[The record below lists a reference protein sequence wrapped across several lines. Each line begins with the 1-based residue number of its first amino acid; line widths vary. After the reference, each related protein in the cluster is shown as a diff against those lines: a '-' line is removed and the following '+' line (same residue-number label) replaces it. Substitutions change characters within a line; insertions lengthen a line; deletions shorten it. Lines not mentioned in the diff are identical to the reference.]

1 MHKMKKDI
9 KDEITQKI
17 VEKIELA
24 QLTGADWTKPFR
36 DLGGKPTNAKTNK
49 AYKGLNAL
57 WLGMNGYARVATYNQ
72 WQDLGYQVQKG
83 STAIAI
89 TVPRIVKDKKTGDD
103 TLIGFGGAR
112 VFPSSMV
119 LSIESEEQYPDPI
132 INAVDLTTRIAIADD
147 YINRLNFEIRH
158 SNEGRAYY
166 TPSGDYVHMPVRQ
179 AFSDTKT
186 STASECYY
194 STLFHECAHMTGH
207 KSRLDRLD
215 SKNKR
220 GYAFEELV
228 AELSAAFLCN
238 QLGVSSEP
246 REDHVQYLASWLSA
260 LKNDTD
266 YIFQAASMAQKA
278 VDFMDNLQLDLEVAA

>member
-1 MHKMKKDI
+1 MKKDI
-9 KDEITQKI
+9 KEEITQKI

-24 QLTGADWTKPFR
+24 QSTGADWTKPFR
-36 DLGGKPTNAKTNK
+36 DLGGKPTNAKTNN

-89 TVPRIVKDKKTGDD
+89 TVPRIKKDKKTGDD
-103 TLIGFGGAR
+103 TLIGFGGAS

-119 LSIESEEQYPDPI
+119 LSIESGEQYPDLVV
-132 INAVDLTTRIAIADD
+132 NAVDLTIRIQSADN

-166 TPSGDYVHMPVRQ
+166 TPSSDYVHMPVRE

-186 STASECYY
+186 SSASECYY

-207 KSRLDRLD
+207 KSRLNRLD

-246 REDHVQYLASWLSA
+246 REDHIQ
-260 LKNDTD
+260 
-266 YIFQAASMAQKA
+266 YIFQAASQAQKA
-278 VDFMDNLQLDLEVAA
+278 VDFMDGLQTKLELAA